1 MLIKKFLQRKRLKLL
16 LRLEKK
22 RHERHPCSICQNT
35 INLPGGPAEV
45 LDEAT
50 EAVVTGLEAAES
62 V

>member
-1 MLIKKFLQRKRLKLL
+1 MQRKKVKLILL
-16 LRLEKK
+16 LDKAT
-22 RHERHPCSICQNT
+22 SMFT

-50 EAVVTGLEAAES
+50 EAAVTGLEAAES